1 MATRLHRRTLLAAA
15 ASSLLSSALEAH
27 GKRDATAD
35 APSLVVAG
43 PAAGEAADWAR
54 LLLPAFDQGLM
65 AGGPGGPGR
74 MRVRFW
80 GGQDGVTGLNQ
91 FEARVPPGGQDALV
105 FPGSALMAWL
115 IGDPRVAFDGSRLW
129 PLLARVS
136 PGVLMLRGALRARRG
151 PVRLAMAPWSEQAL
165 AGFLGLDLLRVA
177 TEPVAAPG
185 MEAAL
190 QQSVDAVFLHGADV
204 PARCRALVEGGLT
217 PLFAVGS
224 VSPAGMPCRDP
235 AFADVPTLPE
245 LLASSGGMNSPA
257 IWSAVAAASVMDLA
271 LALPALSSGAC
282 VTRWRHAATAAAAET
297 QTLEAGRGMRLLT
310 DGQAAA
316 AVAAV
321 SIDGPSQIALRRWA
335 ATRLRDRG

>member
-1 MATRLHRRTLLAAA
+1 MGARLHRRTLLAAA
-15 ASSLLSSALEAH
+15 TSAALSPAVEAH
-27 GKRDATAD
+27 GRHDKAPPQAD

-54 LLLPAFDQGLM
+54 LLLPTLDRGLM
-65 AGGPGGPGR
+65 AAGPGR
-74 MRVRFW
+74 MQVRFW

-91 FEARVPPGGQDALV
+91 FEARVLPGGQDALV

-151 PVRLAMAPWSEQAL
+151 PVRLAMSPWSEQAL
-165 AGFLGLDLLRVA
+165 AGFLGLDLLQVA

-204 PARCRALVEGGLT
+204 PARCRALSESGLA
-217 PLFAVGS
+217 PVFAVGS
-224 VSPAGMPCRDP
+224 MSAAGMPSRDP
-235 AFADVPTLPE
+235 AFADIPTLPE
-245 LLASSGGMNSPA
+245 LLAGSGGIMCPA
-257 IWSAVAAASVMDLA
+257 VWSAVAAASVIDLA

-282 VTRWRHAATAAAAET
+282 VTRWRHAAAAAAADSR
-297 QTLEAGRGMRLLT
+297 TLEAGRGMRLLT
-310 DGQAAA
+310 DSQAAA
-316 AVAAV
+316 AAAAV
-321 SIDGPSQIALRRWA
+321 QIDAPSQILLRRWV

>member
-1 MATRLHRRTLLAAA
+1 MAAA
-15 ASSLLSSALEAH
+15 VGSVLSPALEAH
-27 GKRDATAD
+27 GRRDATAD

-54 LLLPAFDQGLM
+54 LLLPAFDRGLM
-65 AGGPGGPGR
+65 EGGPDGPGR
-74 MRVRFW
+74 IRVRFW

-129 PLLARVS
+129 PLLTRVS

-165 AGFLGLDLLRVA
+165 AGFLGLDLLQVA

-204 PARCRALVEGGLT
+204 PARCRALVQGGLA

-224 VSPAGMPCRDP
+224 VSAAGVACRDP

-245 LLASSGGMNSPA
+245 LLAGSGGAGQPVSSPPFWSPA
-257 IWSAVAAASVMDLA
+257 VWSAVAAASVMDLA

-316 AVAAV
+316 AAAAV
-321 SIDGPSQIALRRWA
+321 QIDAPSQIALRRWA